1 MNDALTLYG
10 TLGCHL
16 CEQALS
22 LVRTCAPDRPIIECD
37 IVDDEA
43 LYAKYRTTIPVLRDG
58 RGRELNWPFDET
70 QLKEFL
76 S

>member
-1 MNDALTLYG
+1 MNEALTLYG

-16 CEQALS
+16 CEDALA
-22 LVRTCAPDRPIIECD
+22 LVKACAPTHTIIELD
-37 IVDDEA
+37 IVDDES
-43 LYAKYRTTIPVLRDG
+43 LYAKYRTSIPVLRDEK
-58 RGRELNWPFDET
+58 GRELNWPFNET